1 MTNSSVSCFVRDRHP
16 GGADHRAIR
25 CEEVFCPVASVVTWT
40 DDDELVRMV
49 NDTEFGL
56 VAYICARDLK
66 RASSWPN

>member
-1 MTNSSVSCFVRDRHP
+1 
-16 GGADHRAIR
+16 
-25 CEEVFCPVASVVTWT
+25 VTWT